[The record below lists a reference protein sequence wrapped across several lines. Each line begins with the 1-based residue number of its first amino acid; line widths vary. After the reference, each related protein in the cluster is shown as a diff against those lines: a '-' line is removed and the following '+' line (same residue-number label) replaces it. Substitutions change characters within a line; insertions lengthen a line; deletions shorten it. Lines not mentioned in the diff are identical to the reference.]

1 MIWLTVQNTKRTL
14 DFNQHHQSGNQDLY
28 QEDMKMKDAEYV
40 MEEKEILIGRSSE
53 IIRDTETGGPGVLQE
68 ITGKQIIVTD
78 TDTIM
83 RTGGETGIG
92 GAGLTSLVTDMTRGR
107 GGESLVT
114 GWHILEILLSRST

>member
-14 DFNQHHQSGNQDLY
+14 DFNQHHQTGDQDLY

-40 MEEKEILIGRSSE
+40 MEEKEILIGRISE
-53 IIRDTETGGPGVLQE
+53 IIRDTEIGGPGVLQE

-83 RTGGETGIG
+83 RTGGETPP
-92 GAGLTSLVTDMTRGR
+92 AGLTSLVTDMTRGR

-114 GWHILEILLSRST
+114 WHILEILLSRST